1 MKPASARKL
10 DDMGVEYRL
19 IRLRDRA
26 VTVQDVIDHAEGD
39 LDPAEI
45 CKTIIVK
52 GRRGARYAVF
62 LRGSDRIDFNKLKPI
77 LGKVSV
83 ASRDEV
89 QEATGV
95 EPGAVCP
102 LTLGIPVYLDER
114 VLKLE
119 KVNFGSGNHLYGIEL
134 RTEDLAKA
142 LSYTVLDLAE

>member
-1 MKPASARKL
+1 MKPSSARKL
-10 DDMGVEYRL
+10 DELGVEYRL

-26 VTVQDVIDHAEGD
+26 VTVQDVIDHADGD

-52 GRRGARYAVF
+52 DRKGARYAVF
-62 LRGSDRIDFNKLKPI
+62 LRGGDRIDFNKLKPV
-77 LGKVSV
+77 LGKVSI

-89 QEATGV
+89 QEAAGV

-102 LTLGIPVYLDER
+102 LTINVPVYMDVRALGLER
-114 VLKLE
+114 I
-119 KVNFGSGNHLYGIEL
+119 NFGSGNHLYGIEL